1 MLKMPPSSPS
11 RVFVLLRSKVMC
23 RKTDRASPKRSR
35 GTAAGH
41 SPAPA
46 HCLGDGSGQALL

>member
-1 MLKMPPSSPS
+1 MLKMPPSTPS
-11 RVFVLLRSKVMC
+11 RVFILLRSKVTC